1 MLLAST
7 RMLLSARDVLNEL
20 LNDHS
25 VVLFKDSI
33 YAKSQ
38 SIISQ
43 LKADEKAVEVGCY
56 GGLDSATS
64 TVPRTFVSEFLQKAK
79 AMSASATGG
88 GGLALERLFVYDL
101 FNEIDLL
108 QSQVEADGSG
118 RIDIVQIV
126 QSLKECCR
134 QLVIV
139 YHLDLQ
145 QQTEEQLQTERQLDY
160 LATLQVQVAP
170 LPAGVSNDAD
180 GMLTFSS
187 SGFNAAAAPSSA
199 DSVHKQHLQSISSSR
214 LSRSL
219 PRQQQSYLYKRSD
232 AKGHLMSFKLI

>member
-1 MLLAST
+1 MFLG
-7 RMLLSARDVLNEL
+7 ARDVLTEHL
-20 LNDHS
+20 KDHS
-25 VVLFKDSI
+25 IVLFKDSI

-38 SIISQ
+38 NIISQ
-43 LKADEKAVEVGCY
+43 LKADGNAVEVGCY
-56 GGLDSATS
+56 GGFDTTTS
-64 TVPRTFVSEFLQKAK
+64 TVPRIFVSEFLQKAR
-79 AMSASATGG
+79 ALSASATGET
-88 GGLALERLFVYDL
+88 LERLFVYDL

-108 QSQVEADGSG
+108 QSQVETNGSG

-139 YHLDLQ
+139 YQLDLQ
-145 QQTEEQLQTERQLDY
+145 EQTEEQLQTERQLDY

-187 SGFNAAAAPSSA
+187 SGYNAAAAPSSA